1 MHLVTPEN
9 SRWELSTGIFSK
21 EISFD
26 KKELKTVRKLTTYFQ
41 KLENT
46 PLKIEIVLT
55 TSIKHGFLQCHL
67 PSGLHKNIF
76 NL

>member
-21 EISFD
+21 EIPFD

-55 TSIKHGFLQCHL
+55 TSIKHGFL
-67 PSGLHKNIF
+67 
-76 NL
+76 